1 MDWYQE
7 REVPED
13 VYDRQMKLIED
24 NIKDI
29 EKRIAEEEA
38 KGDAKNKDLI
48 KAYKNLRE
56 YLDLKIDTLN
66 LFFDHPIKAEYFRN
80 RVRRLVKKNARLA
93 FGRTKKWVE
102 AKLPEFLPGIV
113 VSVGGIVFSV
123 YELAESMGKGIVEQ
137 GQKAL
142 KNLGK
147 KLKEIA
153 AKEGGV
159 VGTILHGVGSLL
171 VHGADGLN
179 VLRDHFIAVCV
190 IIILIILASYYG
202 LSGSKLRVRVRGSPS
217 KKKRKS

>member
-1 MDWYQE
+1 
-7 REVPED
+7 
-13 VYDRQMKLIED
+13 MKFIED

-29 EKRIAEEEA
+29 EKRIKEEEA

-48 KAYKNLRE
+48 KAYKELRD
-56 YLDLKIDTLN
+56 YLELKIDALY
-66 LFFDHPIKAEYFRN
+66 LFFDRPVKADYFRN
-80 RVRRLVKKNARLA
+80 RVRKLVKKNARLA
-93 FGRTKKWVE
+93 FERTKKWVK
-102 AKLPEFLPGIV
+102 AKLPEFLAGIV

-137 GQKAL
+137 SQKAL

-153 AKEGGV
+153 AKQGGV

-171 VHGADGLN
+171 EHGADGLN

-202 LSGSKLRVRVRGSPS
+202 FSGSKPRVRVRVKNKS
-217 KKKRKS
+217 KND